1 MTLLPRTGVAA
12 QDRKIRGRAVSMRP
26 APATGVEVARGWS
39 ATGTLEDLPTW
50 AGSHTGG
57 SISHRVAIVPGAA
70 SLDDVEFER
79 RTMEAYAELLDGIP
93 VESLLRAWNFIPGI
107 NDPAGDRDGRPCDR
121 YMRFNAGR
129 YHGFRRRYDA
139 SLDYPVASGVG
150 HLGDDLVVHLL
161 HGSLDRRL
169 IDNARQ
175 VKPHAYSD
183 RFGDPPP
190 VFARASCVDDV
201 DRQWLLVSG
210 TASVVGEDSVHSG
223 SFEEQISE
231 TLRNL
236 EMVVK
241 AGWSD
246 ATPVDL
252 DDWLVYLPD
261 AGFSNEVRKAVAD
274 RWPHRSPAIVF
285 REQALCR
292 PELLVE
298 IECAGFRG
306 ASES

>member
-1 MTLLPRTGVAA
+1 M
-12 QDRKIRGRAVSMRP
+12 
-26 APATGVEVARGWS
+26 
-39 ATGTLEDLPTW
+39 
-50 AGSHTGG
+50 
-57 SISHRVAIVPGAA
+57 AIVRGAA
-70 SLDDVEFER
+70 LLDDAEFER
-79 RTMEAYAELLDGIP
+79 RTKEAYAELLDGIP
-93 VESLLRAWNFIPGI
+93 VDALLRAWNFIPGI
-107 NDPAGDRDGRPCDR
+107 NDPAGDRDGRACDR

-129 YHGFRRRYDA
+129 YRGFRERYDA

-161 HGSLDRRL
+161 HGPLDRRL

-190 VFARASCVDDV
+190 VFARAACVDDV
-201 DRQWLLVSG
+201 DGQWLLVSG
-210 TASVVGEDSVHSG
+210 TASVVGEDSMHSG
-223 SFEEQISE
+223 AFEEQLSE

-236 EMVVK
+236 ESVVR

-246 ATPVDL
+246 ATPADL

-261 AGFSNEVRKAVAD
+261 AGFSTEVRNAVAD
-274 RWPHRSPAIVF
+274 RWSHRSPSIVF

-292 PELLVE
+292 SELLVE

-306 ASES
+306 MPDS